1 MSTFKFKSTDLDDY
15 FESGSSTLGNI
26 ANKFNGFPSFST
38 ASLDYEKITDSFGYT
53 YNGQDLKDLYNIKSK
68 SVQYTSG
75 TGTVAIPTWAN
86 AIKVRIDTKQ
96 GAQGAGRALNPD
108 GQVGR
113 FPDGTPGVS
122 YNKAADGSDG
132 ESGDD
137 GSPYQVRHCA
147 TGGIPSHENRTK
159 NGGAGG
165 LGGKGGQGGRATT
178 GGAGGQ
184 GGLGAVGGVGGY
196 GKTYYSR
203 TISNLDDIRGNGSI
217 IYNINESGCQFKSQA
232 TQEDGNPLFEIIAN
246 AGETGNA
253 AQGGNNGQPG
263 QDANQSQAGQPGG
276 DGSRGGNGGQNCNS
290 PGTGTQERGHGNCY
304 NTFGCDGSDGSDGE
318 DGEDGSDGDSGD
330 DATPGQRG
338 IAGTVIETGDFHNT
352 AESLTNVDNTS
363 NRIIVHYFLH

>member
-15 FESGSSTLGNI
+15 FESGSSTIGNI

-38 ASLDYEKITDSFGYT
+38 ASLDYEKITDSFGYI
-53 YNGQDLKDLYNIKSK
+53 YNGQDLKDLYSIKSK

-75 TGTVAIPTWAN
+75 SGPVAIPTWAN

-96 GAQGAGRALNPD
+96 GAQGAGLALNPD

-122 YNKAADGSDG
+122 YDSA
-132 ESGDD
+132 DD
-137 GSPYQVRHCA
+137 GTPGTPGNPGAPNQVHNCPTGSVLPPY
-147 TGGIPSHENRTK
+147 HENRTK
-159 NGGAGG
+159 SGGAGG
-165 LGGKGGQGGRATT
+165 TGGPGGTGGRATS

-184 GGLGAVGGVGGY
+184 GGLGALGGVGGY

-217 IYNINESGCQFKSQA
+217 TYNISESGCQISGTNFGL
-232 TQEDGNPLFEIIAN
+232 TAN
-246 AGETGNA
+246 IGGTGNA

-276 DGSRGGNGGQNCNS
+276 DGTVGGDGGGDCES
-290 PGTGTQERGHGNCY
+290 PGTGSQ
-304 NTFGCDGSDGSDGE
+304 GCAGGWGCPGAPGDDGSDGS
-318 DGEDGSDGDSGD
+318 DGSDGDSGD

-338 IAGTVIETGDFHNT
+338 IAGTVTETGDFQNSG
-352 AESLTNVDNTS
+352 ESLTDVDNTS